1 MGKVESW
8 PGQLLGRSGASFQK
22 VSTEITLLELWD
34 PWTVNSRQKMLQ
46 GTEFDPRGE
55 GTRGGG

>member
-22 VSTEITLLELWD
+22 VSTEITLLKLWG

-46 GTEFDPRGE
+46 GTEFDPRG
-55 GTRGGG
+55 